1 MSFVITAPKGRKA
14 AASLQHS
21 LPLRPAEGGLADH
34 PACRP
39 SAHCF
44 NRDCADNNNALLWLR
59 ACISLGASDARWPES
74 RRAGFP
80 EGVRVVKLLCHVRGA
95 ARRATGR
102 LGRNRSGKKTMTP
115 SLKAALID
123 AAADVIAQQ
132 ADMLTALDQAI
143 GDGDHGINMKRGF
156 EAIRQ
161 EKEAIA
167 ALADDEALQ
176 KAGMTLVMKVGGA
189 SGPLYG
195 SLLMGM
201 AKAAKAG
208 HDLEGQLAE
217 GIAMVKKRG
226 KSDVG
231 AKTMLDVLVPVHAAL
246 KDHGERPAAEAIAAV
261 RRTAEAA
268 REATR
273 DMLATRGRASFLGA
287 RSVGHYDPGATS
299 SQLLI
304 STLCDLLER
313 QA

>member
-1 MSFVITAPKGRKA
+1 
-14 AASLQHS
+14 
-21 LPLRPAEGGLADH
+21 
-34 PACRP
+34 
-39 SAHCF
+39 
-44 NRDCADNNNALLWLR
+44 
-59 ACISLGASDARWPES
+59 
-74 RRAGFP
+74 
-80 EGVRVVKLLCHVRGA
+80 
-95 ARRATGR
+95 
-102 LGRNRSGKKTMTP
+102 MTP
-115 SLKAALID
+115 TLKAALID
-123 AAADVIAQQ
+123 AAADIIARQ

-161 EKEAIA
+161 DRDAIA
-167 ALADDEALQ
+167 ALADDEALH

-246 KDHGERPAAEAIAAV
+246 KDHGSLSTAEIITAI
-261 RRTAEAA
+261 RRTADQA

-273 DMLATRGRASFLGA
+273 DMLATRGRASFLGE
-287 RSVGHYDPGATS
+287 RSVGHHDPGATS
-299 SQLLI
+299 SRLLI
-304 STLCDLLER
+304 DTICDVLER
-313 QA
+313 QT